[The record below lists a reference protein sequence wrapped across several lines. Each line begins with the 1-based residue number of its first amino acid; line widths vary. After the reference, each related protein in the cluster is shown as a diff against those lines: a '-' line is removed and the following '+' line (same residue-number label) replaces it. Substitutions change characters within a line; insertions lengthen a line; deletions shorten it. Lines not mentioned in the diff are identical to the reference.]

1 MPMDSMAN
9 FLGSALAIVFGVLI
23 SRVTVRTTDHF
34 PSSLRRVETG
44 PVHDELTT
52 PCMFHLI

>member
-1 MPMDSMAN
+1 MDSMAN